1 MSKNLEVGT
10 MVKIVTKNS
19 PNYGRLECIT
29 EVDTSRSNR
38 HWYFIKATRS
48 WYPDNELEVYATPSW
63 TPTVGVSDEP
73 IINVGDKVLV
83 TKPANPKEYPG
94 WNSQMDCLLG
104 TPQTIIELWV
114 KGSFKVK
121 DPTGKVWYL
130 DKKWLTKV
138 DDNKSSPS
146 GWNHGTFPEV
156 NDIVIVN
163 NSGSKHHNRTFTVV
177 EVDRER
183 QGKKPNHFYK
193 LSNNCWYS
201 LEELIPA
208 TGMVIKTVDRVA
220 PLDNPVVSNV
230 DDVEDGDW
238 EDEDNNSDDDLHDG
252 NDVVDNDDPKFVIE
266 LRLNEIVHEAQ
277 MLRRKIARIQ
287 HVVDNVLPDMECEIS
302 EVLKLAY
309 NAKEVLD
316 DLKIAD

>member
-1 MSKNLEVGT
+1 MSSNLVVGT
-10 MVKIVTKNS
+10 QVKIVTQDS
-19 PNYGRLECIT
+19 PNYGKTGRIT

-38 HWYFIKATRS
+38 HWYFIEATRC
-48 WYPDNELEVYATPSW
+48 WYPDNELEV
-63 TPTVGVSDEP
+63 VGVS
-73 IINVGDKVLV
+73 
-83 TKPANPKEYPG
+83 
-94 WNSQMDCLLG
+94 
-104 TPQTIIELWV
+104 
-114 KGSFKVK
+114 
-121 DPTGKVWYL
+121 
-130 DKKWLTKV
+130 
-138 DDNKSSPS
+138 DNKSSPS

-201 LEELIPA
+201 LEELILA

-238 EDEDNNSDDDLHDG
+238 EDEDNDSDDDLHDG
-252 NDVVDNDDPKFVIE
+252 YDVVDNDDPKFVIE

-277 MLRRKIARIQ
+277 MLRRKIAHIQ